1 MMYSPDK
8 GAEILRKELDKVPE
22 RIDLEDTKWG
32 EDTVNRILDLAK
44 AGKMI
49 RGSLLL
55 DATEAMGGDREKA
68 LDYALAVEIIH
79 TGLLIHDDIID
90 GDSRRR
96 GEDAIH
102 IQYMNKFKEISEDAA
117 EDLAIC
123 AGDVCFFLAM
133 NIASNHEGDT
143 RILKLFSG
151 VFSRV
156 GTGQIRDI
164 ESSERGTP
172 MSVEDTLDFYRNK
185 TACYTFSLPLRT
197 ASIIARGRD
206 SEALDSIGREIGVL
220 YQIKDDELDFR
231 PQKESGK
238 PQLSDLKEGKN
249 TIYTAKMMEKENSRE
264 EIKNLIREG
273 ADREQARE
281 LRKKISEEGVK
292 EEVENMMKE
301 RSHQIK
307 QKASEIS
314 ETHEIKELLEEVTE
328 LVVQR
333 ER

>member
-1 MMYSPDK
+1 MYSPGKDAK
-8 GAEILRKELDKVPE
+8 LLRQEIDKVPE

-32 EDTVNRILDLAK
+32 EDTVKRILELAK
-44 AGKMI
+44 GGKMI

-90 GDSRRR
+90 GDPKRR

-102 IQYMNKFKEISEDAA
+102 IQYMKRFEEISEEAA

-133 NIASNHEGDT
+133 NIASGHESDT
-143 RILKLFSG
+143 RILELFSKI
-151 VFSRV
+151 FARV

-172 MSVEDTLDFYRNK
+172 MNVEDTLDFYRNK

-197 ASIIARGRD
+197 ASIIARDED
-206 SEALDSIGREIGVL
+206 SKALDSIGTEIGVL
-220 YQIKDDELDFR
+220 YQMKDDELDFR
-231 PQKESGK
+231 PEKESGK
-238 PQLSDLKEGKN
+238 PRLSDLREGKN
-249 TIYTAKMMEKENSRE
+249 TIFTAKMLEKETETEDIE
-264 EIKNLIREG
+264 ELIREG
-273 ADREQARE
+273 KDLEKARE
-281 LRKKISEEGVK
+281 IKERIEEEGVRG
-292 EEVENMMKE
+292 EIDNMMEE
-301 RSHQIK
+301 RSQRIK
-307 QKASEIS
+307 EKASRIS
-314 ETHEIKELLEEVTE
+314 ETEEIQELLSEVTE
-328 LVVQR
+328 LVIER